1 MHYSRADDRSGRA
14 EQKSPSCPLFVF
26 PIKRVTSAYLFVRSC
41 RQAALKETRA
51 HASSARCLR
60 SPGTQRSQHG
70 LRRACLHPVA
80 PIQLPLFT
88 ENSSVNGRPS
98 FGCRGWRTLSA
109 TLSLWLLLFGWASYL
124 LGAHAGPTYPENIQG
139 CCHSVVT
146 CNHTLLLNPIWG
158 HQSQFIRTFFQAH
171 KGIQWYVKA
180 V

>member
-1 MHYSRADDRSGRA
+1 MHICSCARADKRLSKKHVRTHLQLGACVRLA
-14 EQKSPSCPLFVF
+14 PSD
-26 PIKRVTSAYLFVRSC
+26 
-41 RQAALKETRA
+41 Q
-51 HASSARCLR
+51 
-60 SPGTQRSQHG
+60 QHG
-70 LRRACLHPVA
+70 LRRACLRPVA

-158 HQSQFIRTFFQAH
+158 PQSQFIRTFFQPQ